1 MSNTPDPATPA
12 PLASHPIH
20 LGAGATAVPQPVFTG
35 ELDWYMGYGQRHGA
49 DGREGRLLSMHTLES
64 PATTWEVHPEGSE
77 VVLVVSGRLR
87 LHQEHPDGRVETLV
101 IDPGEYAIN
110 GPGVWHTAEPLDGP
124 ATAVFITCGAG
135 TQLRPREGPQSTST

>member
-87 LHQEHPDGRVETLV
+87 LHQEHPDGRIETLV
-101 IDPGEYAIN
+101 IDDGIPDEAIELCQQKGVKLEIVSHDRPGLQSA
-110 GPGVWHTAEPLDGP
+110 GV
-124 ATAVFITCGAG
+124 
-135 TQLRPREGPQSTST
+135 Q